1 MNISDSS
8 RSLDAITSLAAM
20 SPMTSLAATP
30 TVDTGPGDPSLL
42 ADEVLV
48 SRTKAGDIEAFEQLV
63 GRHERTLFRLAY
75 RYVRD
80 DQDAR
85 EVLQDVFV
93 TTWRKISGFED
104 RSQIGSWLYRVTV
117 NASLMRLRAR
127 NRRPPEV
134 DLGGNFNALDA
145 VPTQR
150 TLHHSVRPLP
160 DEQLES
166 QELQRVIQRAINTL
180 PPTLRSV
187 FDLREAQGWST
198 QETARLLGISE
209 GAVKARFHRAR
220 RFLRTKIERY
230 LLQ

>member
-1 MNISDSS
+1 MNISENS
-8 RSLDAITSLAAM
+8 RSLDAPLAGI
-20 SPMTSLAATP
+20 P
-30 TVDTGPGDPSLL
+30 TISANPADVSLL
-42 ADEVLV
+42 ADAVLV
-48 SRTKAGDIEAFEQLV
+48 SRTRAGDIEAFEQLV
-63 GRHERTLFRLAY
+63 GRHERSLFRLAY

-85 EVLQDVFV
+85 EILQDVFV

-134 DLGGNFNALDA
+134 DLGGNQNLLDA
-145 VPTQR
+145 VPAQR
-150 TLHHSVRPLP
+150 AFHHSVRPRP

-198 QETARLLGISE
+198 EQTARMLGISA

-220 RFLRTKIERY
+220 RFLRAKIERY
-230 LLQ
+230 LVQ